1 MNLNTNPKFLAL
13 ILILEILYFYVMYF
27 FLLFSFFLYFG
38 SGAGSESETA
48 INSGKIANLIIIL
61 PPIIYNIF
69 KIYKLKIE
77 TESEKRKAFIIA
89 TIMYLMFLTYQIYC
103 GIISF

>member
-1 MNLNTNPKFLAL
+1 MNLKTNNKFIAL

-77 TESEKRKAFIIA
+77 TESEKRKAYKIA

-103 GIISF
+103 GFICF

>member
-1 MNLNTNPKFLAL
+1 MNLKTNPKFLAL
-13 ILILEILYFYVMYF
+13 ILILEIVYFYVMYF

-89 TIMYLMFLTYQIYC
+89 TIIYLMFLTYQINC
-103 GIISF
+103 GIISL

>member
-1 MNLNTNPKFLAL
+1 MNLKTKPKFLAV

-27 FLLFSFFLYFG
+27 FLFLSFFLYFG

-48 INSGKIANLIIIL
+48 INSGKIANLIIIS

-77 TESEKRKAFIIA
+77 AESEKRKAFIIV
-89 TIMYLMFLTYQIYC
+89 TIIYLMFLTYQIYRGFIC
-103 GIISF
+103 F

>member
-1 MNLNTNPKFLAL
+1 MNLKTNPKFLAL

-38 SGAGSESETA
+38 SGASSQSETA

-89 TIMYLMFLTYQIYC
+89 TIIYLMFITYQIYY
-103 GIISF
+103 GFINF

>member
-1 MNLNTNPKFLAL
+1 MNLKTNPKFLAL
-13 ILILEILYFYVMYF
+13 IVIIEILYFYVMYF

-61 PPIIYNIF
+61 PPIIYNF
-69 KIYKLKIE
+69 FRIYKLKIE
-77 TESEKRKAFIIA
+77 TKSEKRKAFIIA
-89 TIMYLMFLTYQIYC
+89 TIIYIMFLTYQIYC
-103 GIISF
+103 GIISL

>member
-1 MNLNTNPKFLAL
+1 MNLKTNPKFLAL

-27 FLLFSFFLYFG
+27 FLLFSFFLFFG
-38 SGAGSESETA
+38 SGAGLESETA
-48 INSGKIANLIIIL
+48 INSGKIANLIVIL

>member
-1 MNLNTNPKFLAL
+1 MNLKTNPKFLAL
-13 ILILEILYFYVMYF
+13 ILILELLYFYVMYF

-38 SGAGSESETA
+38 SGAGSESETS
-48 INSGKIANLIIIL
+48 INLGKIANMIIIS

-69 KIYKLKIE
+69 KICKLKIE
-77 TESEKRKAFIIA
+77 TESEKRQTFIIA